1 MQGIQRGLR
10 ILEVVAAHQPVG
22 VGEIARISELPKSS
36 VQRVLRALAESGW
49 IRAAGEEHTR
59 WMLTSRMLVLAGT
72 ASGERGIRETALGP
86 MRELGEL
93 TGETV
98 TLQVPESPFR
108 MVLIERIDC
117 RHPVRTVNRLGATSP
132 ITATSTGLA
141 VLALMPDE
149 EAERVLTQ
157 PVRQLT
163 ANTITE
169 PRLIRAQL
177 REVRTKGFAVNRGQN
192 RDGVCAVGAAVVG
205 PSGAP
210 VGGIGLS
217 LPDSRF
223 DAGRVP
229 WWAQQVRITAAAVSA
244 ALAD

>member
-22 VGEIARISELPKSS
+22 VGEISRISELPKSS
-36 VQRVLRALAESGW
+36 VQRVLRALADSGW
-49 IRAAGEEHTR
+49 IRTDGETHTR
-59 WMLTSRMLVLAGT
+59 WTLTSRMLVLAGS
-72 ASGERGIRETALGP
+72 AAADRGIREAALGP
-86 MRELGEL
+86 MRELGGL

-98 TLQVPESPFR
+98 TLQVPDGPFR

-141 VLALMPDE
+141 VLALMSDD
-149 EAERVLTQ
+149 EAERVLAR
-157 PVRQLT
+157 PVQRLT
-163 ANTITE
+163 ASTITE
-169 PRLIRAQL
+169 PRLIRTELAQ
-177 REVRTKGFAVNRGQN
+177 VRTAGFAVNRGQN
-192 RDGVCAVGAAVVG
+192 RDGVCAVGAAVIG
-205 PSGAP
+205 PTGSP

-223 DAGRVP
+223 DVRRVP
-229 WWAQQVRITAAAVSA
+229 WWARQVRAAAAAVTA

>member
-22 VGEIARISELPKSS
+22 VGEISRISALPKSS

-49 IRAAGEEHTR
+49 IRTDGEEQTR
-59 WMLTSRMLVLAGT
+59 WILTSRMLVLAGT
-72 ASGERGIRETALGP
+72 ATGERGIREVALGP

-98 TLQVPESPFR
+98 TLQVPDGPSR

-141 VLALMPDE
+141 VLALMSNE
-149 EAERVLTQ
+149 EVERVLAQ
-157 PVRQLT
+157 PLRQLT
-163 ANTITE
+163 ANTVTD
-169 PRLIRAQL
+169 PRLIRAGL
-177 REVRTKGFAVNRGQN
+177 REVRGKGFAVNRGQN
-192 RDGVCAVGAAVVG
+192 RDGVCAVGAAVTG
-205 PSGAP
+205 PTGTP
-210 VGGIGLS
+210 VGGIGVS
-217 LPDSRF
+217 VPESRF
-223 DAGRVP
+223 DVRRVP
-229 WWAQQVRITAAAVSA
+229 WWAQQVRITAAAVTA